1 MRKKTIAYGLLL
13 AGIAGLA
20 GCANSDYTQSRKT
33 REGVTINGSQFAPA
47 EENDQNA
54 FGRENEGLSS
64 NPETKPSASELGDKG
79 KICSDVS
86 TFSGEPEE
94 VSVFVNEVVDVK
106 FTLEG
111 FPKGRGDC
119 PTEEEA
125 KEKEQQ
131 PLAGQRVVIV
141 LERPDGA
148 DGSIDIVDVTKN
160 LTQSK
165 SETKIVTT
173 TDQNGE
179 VAVRLY
185 TGASYSNKNPMY
197 YINAWHADDLM
208 APIKVKVKKLPQLS
222 DGGFLEGN
230 KTTPNDLTP
239 PADYSKIETSLD
251 EAEIVNID
259 PLKQELFVSGTKR
272 LHVKILGSSSS
283 DSASQAG
290 KPAAGE
296 GICWKFVTKRVTPDG
311 SLEVDSAR
319 AIAAMSGDVADVGAC
334 SKTDEKGEFWVEIDT
349 GAYYDERY
357 YLNFFHPKATPLSY
371 QIDTFI
377 APETLGEQ
385 GNDAEISV
393 DVTDGLDQDTIEK
406 VNSGGELSLEESKK
420 LIDNI
425 FGTDAC
431 SEPVRSIYEQCYS
444 SCKFNCNDG
453 QGDATGCGTFD
464 CQLKQNPDGT
474 WSIFANDGKD
484 NYTKPV
490 KGDIDG
496 DCTCNDDNYKPDLK
510 CALPDD
516 IECNGGTCS
525 KSGKPCLEN
534 ISIVLEMGKDESGNV
549 IIENKGVDTDGDG
562 KVDVAP
568 DVCASKP
575 RPAVCDT
582 AKYRFVWSDKS
593 NKGFGNQKLTTP
605 IGKEFEFYIN
615 SRDKNNKGQKDG
627 EFNKSD
633 VNGVKASILRGTY
646 PSNDAMLRVGTKDV
660 ESTAFSISGGN
671 PSSLTLWSGKA
682 FGAMYYIQLAHDDVL
697 PANIPIATTNAAN
710 MPGGE
715 GDSPDDTVLNEGGE
729 AVTPPGGIGVADPN
743 LGHCKFF
750 IDPDDVEKLKNADG
764 STLQGMMADANG
776 ANSAYTSTSIET
788 PTARTLVLNVGLV
801 CDYGKTGS
809 GDRPS
814 IAKNVKTHW
823 KLTRG
828 KSTFNNGTLLSS
840 VNATDLTG
848 IASSQFYAGTGYG
861 ATYYVSVFHP
871 NASQDPACTKDCKLR
886 PAVFEIKVNNSKGVV
901 PGAGDKDDPILPG
914 DKTGTDK
921 DGNRGICCNTDS
933 VGNSGIC
940 TECTEGNVSC
950 KDSLNRTYVYCDENK
965 GTESHGE
972 KPETNK
978 SLPSVACDVTKLG
991 CIDPEEDGCT
1001 DVDGNAIGE
1010 DGEGCLLLSIENEEP
1025 LKSYVDTY
1033 YGVKVKLQLRTSEGI
1048 ESVADT
1054 VYVTA
1059 NKGPGADGGFATS
1072 KQRTSSKTGM
1082 TVFQFHTGS
1091 YTTSYKISASHPNY
1105 ADKDGN
1111 MIPVSKTL
1119 AIVDKSLIETKPA
1132 EDNSIHLSAE
1142 GGDSGTIEYHVM
1154 SGVYNDCKSEFA
1166 LTSKDNAV
1174 KACKAAQGPASWSD
1188 PKKNNNV
1195 DKSEMCGQ
1203 YEIDTEHEAVV
1214 VKVPDNVESY
1224 LAYAIEYDG
1233 NDKPTKYGCV
1243 DNLYLKPRVCKTK
1256 TKDEDGHE
1264 VCGEY
1269 ESTLD
1274 VKIPLNDIPYV
1285 LDDAYSVKSLI
1296 DIGPLI
1302 EIPNNCDPKTD
1313 KSIGCVLR
1321 QVKNLYNRFIGSNP
1335 GGKILFELKKFVFPS
1350 DMFEAVFKDEAD
1362 KIDTTLAGCMTE
1374 NGLGRKD
1381 NACKDPNS
1389 GAFYAKIT
1397 SVGKK
1402 VCCENDKYESCK
1414 PEAES
1419 TGCTYET
1426 YDYKDSECICGKIYH
1441 YTAGRTKE
1449 CPTCNKLGGKLR
1461 PLVLKGLEAL
1471 INAGFKKANL
1481 EDNLCKVVDSIQYIT
1496 LTGDMLVSSKKDNNA
1511 IGVEMRFNGVE
1522 IPLANEPL
1530 KLDGARIIKGKTQK
1544 ASFSPETNGFVI
1556 PDMGLTL
1563 SYGELVLDIF
1573 AKLVP
1578 DAFKDNAL
1586 NLGGLVNCSE
1596 LLGIKGEGFTIPIIN
1611 HKISPEEIN
1620 FVCGLGLKSLDGM
1633 VVDFAEQQ
1641 YINTNVNLSGGAEI
1655 TSNSCAKTVP
1665 GTDACV
1671 ADTIKNGMWS
1681 GKGSMSG
1688 KQSEITGL
1696 WVAAIDESKYPEMTY
1711 GDKSLQAYMAEHSVC
1726 RKVLSE
1732 EPPVESSNQA
1742 CLGGSFDN
1750 PAGRASNNRC
1760 SSDACKNDTNVL
1772 PGIVVCKGDQLNP
1785 LYANASAAEIIK
1797 AANEACKAEGNR
1809 DKVSCKGNLEIIN
1822 NGEGITNE
1830 ECRGNFVE
1838 ACEGNPSIIVAPKGD
1853 EPAHGAEY
1861 VPDSLTGCAAVEVGC
1876 SPEGED
1882 KKDLPQG
1889 YSYLRVDADSMKL
1902 YYTKEEEEGKCYEC
1916 NLTQNINE
1924 ACAGL
1929 CDSPGCVM
1937 NTEVTECKNSEN
1949 DKDPVPKPAVVIA
1962 SWTFENVTTTTTLQE
1977 SLKNGMKASDKD
1989 GEGVNGLTLTYE
2001 NGDGCKEENAKAKLV
2016 LGSDGALGA
2025 VGTDAIVAT
2034 CDSSNDPGGY
2044 FVISAQV
2051 AGKKITRIT
2060 FKVMGAGRDI
2070 KFGQGSELSD
2080 VLKSDPI
2087 RTSDTLWED
2096 MSIDVTEG
2104 GGTNIYIAPTGNGVV
2119 GMKAMRID
2127 DIIVYGVDIEQSDG
2141 GASGGDGTGG
2151 GSESG
2156 GGDIIDEED
2165 EDASTP

>member
-64 NPETKPSASELGDKG
+64 NPETKPSASELWDKG

-185 TGASYSNKNPMY
+185 TGSSYSNKNPMY

-296 GICWKFVTKRVTPDG
+296 GICWKFVTKRVTSDG

-393 DVTDGLDQDTIEK
+393 DVTDG
-406 VNSGGELSLEESKK
+406 VNDISGSFSNGEFSPKDSKA

-431 SEPVRSIYEQCYS
+431 SEPVRSIYEQCYNGQ
-444 SCKFNCNDG
+444 CEFNCNDG
-453 QGDATGCGTFD
+453 QGDATDCGDDFD
-464 CQLKQNPDGT
+464 CELKQNPDGT
-474 WSIFANDGKD
+474 WSIFGKD
-484 NYTKPV
+484 GDGNYTKPV

-516 IECNGGTCS
+516 IECKTEGGTCS

-627 EFNKSD
+627 EFNESD

-660 ESTAFSISGGN
+660 ESTAFSISGGD

-764 STLQGMMADANG
+764 NALQGMMADADG

-1072 KQRTSSKTGM
+1072 KQRTNSKSGM

-1119 AIVDKSLIETKPA
+1119 AIVDKSLIETK
-1132 EDNSIHLSAE
+1132 
-1142 GGDSGTIEYHVM
+1142 
-1154 SGVYNDCKSEFA
+1154 KSDESVLK
-1166 LTSKDNAV
+1166 LTTDSKDNEGVVYYVMSSDYYSCDAGFAISKKSEASAKCNQAQVPPEWKGIKIDGKDPKQSMCAVEATSGEGKEIKVPSNRSSYLVYAV
-1174 KACKAAQGPASWSD
+1174 KYSRQRP
-1188 PKKNNNV
+1188 V
-1195 DKSEMCGQ
+1195 D
-1203 YEIDTEHEAVV
+1203 
-1214 VKVPDNVESY
+1214 
-1224 LAYAIEYDG
+1224 
-1233 NDKPTKYGCV
+1233 YGCV
-1243 DNLYLKPRVCKTK
+1243 ESQYLPPPSCSFVPRVDENGDAVMNNGEQVMDEKCKTSLSLEIPLQDVPLKLGNSYQMRTLVDLGPLVAIPDAQSCPETDRSVPCLIYKITKLYQKFIGEDPAKKILDNLELF
-1256 TKDEDGHE
+1256 
-1264 VCGEY
+1264 
-1269 ESTLD
+1269 LF
-1274 VKIPLNDIPYV
+1274 N
-1285 LDDAYSVKSLI
+1285 
-1296 DIGPLI
+1296 
-1302 EIPNNCDPKTD
+1302 PKT
-1313 KSIGCVLR
+1313 CM
-1321 QVKNLYNRFIGSNP
+1321 
-1335 GGKILFELKKFVFPS
+1335 S
-1350 DMFEAVFKDEAD
+1350 D
-1362 KIDTTLAGCMTE
+1362 
-1374 NGLGRKD
+1374 
-1381 NACKDPNS
+1381 S
-1389 GAFYAKIT
+1389 GAGKLDADCRDGD
-1397 SVGKK
+1397 SVCSDTMAVSVSELCDSDYKNCKLCDLDSVPADMKPKNPCATFSASKASQTCTGLS
-1402 VCCENDKYESCK
+1402 ESDK
-1414 PEAES
+1414 
-1419 TGCTYET
+1419 ET
-1426 YDYKDSECICGKIYH
+1426 YSNSRVSYKSSKCICAQIYH
-1441 YTAGRTKE
+1441 YTADPSE
-1449 CPTCNKLGGKLR
+1449 CSSCSKIGGKIKPLFMSLAEKMLR
-1461 PLVLKGLEAL
+1461 KAF
-1471 INAGFKKANL
+1471 AKANI
-1481 EDNLCKVVDSIQYIT
+1481 EDNLCKIVDSLQFVELQGNVT
-1496 LTGDMLVSSKKDNNA
+1496 FDTKNGDAAIAAGVSFEGAQIPYTDKKVRLGRVVSAKVPSASRPAETNSIIIPNMGLNFSYGLLIVDILAELLPSNA
-1511 IGVEMRFNGVE
+1511 ITEDKNGNKMIDFKNLVDCSSLLKGGLK
-1522 IPLANEPL
+1522 IPLVGIEISAETINGL
-1530 KLDGARIIKGKTQK
+1530 CSVVMQKLTE
-1544 ASFSPETNGFVI
+1544 ET
-1556 PDMGLTL
+1556 
-1563 SYGELVLDIF
+1563 Y
-1573 AKLVP
+1573 
-1578 DAFKDNAL
+1578 
-1586 NLGGLVNCSE
+1586 NL
-1596 LLGIKGEGFTIPIIN
+1596 
-1611 HKISPEEIN
+1611 
-1620 FVCGLGLKSLDGM
+1620 
-1633 VVDFAEQQ
+1633 AEQQ
-1641 YINTNVNLSGGAEI
+1641 YINLNMTLSGSGEMGSTDTTCEI
-1655 TSNSCAKTVP
+1655 SDDGCE
-1665 GTDACV
+1665 
-1671 ADTIKNGMWS
+1671 ADVITGGIWS
-1681 GKGSMSG
+1681 GTASMSG
-1688 KQSEITGL
+1688 VEENISGL
-1696 WVAAIDESKYPEMTY
+1696 WVANKLDVAEPSFSDGE
-1711 GDKSLQAYMAEHSVC
+1711 KSVEQFMAEHSVC
-1726 RKVLSE
+1726 RIMLRGAQDKLDV
-1732 EPPVESSNQA
+1732 VSNQV

-1750 PAGRASNNRC
+1750 PAARLSNNKC
-1760 SSDACKNDTNVL
+1760 SNEDCNVV
-1772 PGIVVCKGDQLNP
+1772 GIVVCKEKKLNP
-1785 LYANASAAEIIK
+1785 VYANASAAEIIK

-1924 ACAGL
+1924 ACAGQ
-1929 CDSPGCVM
+1929 CDSPGCIM

-1949 DKDPVPKPAVVIA
+1949 DKDPVPKPAVPIA
-1962 SWTFENVTTTTTLQE
+1962 SWTFENVTTTKDLQD
-1977 SLKNGMKASDKD
+1977 SLRSGMKARDKD
-1989 GEGVNGLTLTYE
+1989 GKDVELTLTYY
-2001 NGDGCKEENAKAKLV
+2001 GCEEENAKAKLV

-2034 CDSSNDPGGY
+2034 CDSSEAPAGY
-2044 FVISAQV
+2044 FVISGQV

-2060 FKVMGAGRDI
+2060 FNVMGSGREISYGKGDDPNALTGGFI
-2070 KFGQGSELSD
+2070 SSE
-2080 VLKSDPI
+2080 
-2087 RTSDTLWED
+2087 TLWENKSLEFD
-2096 MSIDVTEG
+2096 AGADSI
-2104 GGTNIYIAPTGNGVV
+2104 NMIIAPTGNGVV

-2127 DIIVYGVDIEQSDG
+2127 DIIVYGVGE
-2141 GASGGDGTGG
+2141 
-2151 GSESG
+2151 
-2156 GGDIIDEED
+2156 
-2165 EDASTP
+2165 

>member
-148 DGSIDIVDVTKN
+148 DGSIDVVDVTKN

-185 TGASYSNKNPMY
+185 TGSSYSNKNPMY

-208 APIKVKVKKLPQLS
+208 APIEVKVKKLPQLS
-222 DGGFLEGN
+222 DGGFTEGN

-251 EAEIVNID
+251 TAEIVNID

-393 DVTDGLDQDTIEK
+393 DVTDGVKGDDISDSFSK
-406 VNSGGELSLEESKK
+406 GEFSTEDSKA

-453 QGDATGCGTFD
+453 QGDATDCGDDFD
-464 CQLKQNPDGT
+464 CELKQNPDGT
-474 WSIFANDGKD
+474 WSIFGKD
-484 NYTKPV
+484 GDGNYTKPV

-516 IECNGGTCS
+516 IECKTEGGTCS

-627 EFNKSD
+627 EFNESD

-764 STLQGMMADANG
+764 NALQGMMADADG

-921 DGNRGICCNTDS
+921 DGNRGICCNT
-933 VGNSGIC
+933 GSGQSLC
-940 TECTEGNVSC
+940 RDGDCTEGNVSC

-991 CIDPEEDGCT
+991 CIDPKKGGCT
-1001 DVDGNAIGE
+1001 DVDGNDIGE
-1010 DGEGCLLLSIENEEP
+1010 AGCLLLSIENEEP

-1033 YGVKVKLQLRTSEGI
+1033 YGVKVKLQLRTSEGLF

-1072 KQRTSSKTGM
+1072 KQRTSSKTGKA
-1082 TVFQFHTGS
+1082 VFQFYTGS

-1132 EDNSIHLSAE
+1132 ENNSIHLSAE

-1224 LAYAIEYDG
+1224 LAYAIEYDD

-1496 LTGDMLVSSKKDNNA
+1496 LTGDMLISSKKDNNA

-1522 IPLANEPL
+1522 IPYTDKNIDLE
-1530 KLDGARIIKGKTQK
+1530 GGRIIKGKTQK

-1573 AKLVP
+1573 ARLVP
-1578 DAFKDNAL
+1578 GAFKDNAL

-1596 LLGIKGEGFTIPIIN
+1596 LLGIKGEGITIPVIN
-1611 HKISPEEIN
+1611 HKISPEEID

-1641 YINTNVNLSGGAEI
+1641 YINTNLSLSGGAEI

-1665 GTDACV
+1665 GMDACV

-1760 SSDACKNDTNVL
+1760 SSKNCQGA
-1772 PGIVVCKGDQLNP
+1772 GIVVCKGDQLNP

-1797 AANEACKAEGNR
+1797 AANEACKKGKDEE
-1809 DKVSCKGNLEIIN
+1809 SCKDNPEIIN

-1830 ECRGNFVE
+1830 QCEMCFTCKSPSDTGCE
-1838 ACEGNPSIIVAPKGD
+1838 DACSTMISACEGNPSILVTNDLRLVEACGCESSDKCRED
-1853 EPAHGAEY
+1853 EIEK
-1861 VPDSLTGCAAVEVGC
+1861 CAN
-1876 SPEGED
+1876 
-1882 KKDLPQG
+1882 
-1889 YSYLRVDADSMKL
+1889 
-1902 YYTKEEEEGKCYEC
+1902 T
-1916 NLTQNINE
+1916 

-1937 NTEVTECKNSEN
+1937 NTEVTECKNSGN
-1949 DKDPVPKPAVVIA
+1949 AKPVPKPAVPIA
-1962 SWTFENVTTTTTLQE
+1962 SWTFENVTTTKDLREGLQ
-1977 SLKNGMKASDKD
+1977 NGLVSKD
-1989 GEGVNGLTLTYE
+1989 GGSELKLSYKTCSGT
-2001 NGDGCKEENAKAKLV
+2001 KAQAKLV

-2034 CDSSNDPGGY
+2034 CDSSEAPAGY
-2044 FVISAQV
+2044 FVISGQV

-2060 FKVMGAGRDI
+2060 FNVMGSGREISYGKGDDPNALTGGFI
-2070 KFGQGSELSD
+2070 SSE
-2080 VLKSDPI
+2080 
-2087 RTSDTLWED
+2087 TLWENKSLEFD
-2096 MSIDVTEG
+2096 AGADSI
-2104 GGTNIYIAPTGNGVV
+2104 NMIIAPTGNGVV

-2127 DIIVYGVDIEQSDG
+2127 DIIVYGVGE
-2141 GASGGDGTGG
+2141 
-2151 GSESG
+2151 
-2156 GGDIIDEED
+2156 
-2165 EDASTP
+2165 